1 MVALCRYGQ
10 RTVRDIAHSRV
21 VFCVGC
27 MCVPVRVPARIGA
40 TRIVFITSPLTCA
53 VFQKQGGRGQ
63 IGALGGPPTSG
74 VPQQSHSRWGAGVA
88 ALSLRLVSY
97 FRASASRASPLIVTG
112 KMFRAAMS
120 WLPSLTRLRAPLCEQ
135 RRAMHFGSKM
145 GRAYPERL
153 QMMKN
158 MVTSLIEHERIKT
171 TLAKAKQVARLSDR
185 LVTKAKK
192 GGLNQRRQASR
203 YVKTPS
209 SMVKL
214 FTSTPRLPFRLSSP
228 APLLLL
234 RCGLTLGS
242 LSHLALARVPPQFWP
257 IGSRTEGGA
266 IRAS

>member
-1 MVALCRYGQ
+1 MGHTTEPQPLGRGSCGALPQASFLLPG
-10 RTVRDIAHSRV
+10 
-21 VFCVGC
+21 FCVA
-27 MCVPVRVPARIGA
+27 CV
-40 TRIVFITSPLTCA
+40 
-53 VFQKQGGRGQ
+53 
-63 IGALGGPPTSG
+63 
-74 VPQQSHSRWGAGVA
+74 
-88 ALSLRLVSY
+88 
-97 FRASASRASPLIVTG
+97 ASARHR

-135 RRAMHFGSKM
+135 RRAMHFTSKM

-171 TLAKAKQVARLSDR
+171 TLAKAKQVARLSDH